1 MSSSLIPSKP
11 TYQWATDAAVA
22 RPPDSTVLNSH
33 ETPRY
38 VPHRGRVVPVPPAVV
53 PGQNSYSDRM
63 ARCAQAGAA
72 AGVGANHLG
81 AFTTQCAN

>member
-1 MSSSLIPSKP
+1 MSKCQRIRASSCLRQAQPG
-11 TYQWATDAAVA
+11 
-22 RPPDSTVLNSH
+22 STALNSY

-38 VPHRGRVVPVPPAVV
+38 VPHRGRVVLGPPAAV
-53 PGQNSYSDRM
+53 PGQNNYGDRM

-72 AGVGANHLG
+72 AGIGANHLG